1 MSKQSHNPSIAGPQ
15 SRNVEIRIVK
25 VAELIEAPW
34 NDREHPDEQKAA
46 LDETVQE
53 IGWYGYPDVFVR
65 DDGKYVLCD
74 GHLRK
79 SYLLNKY
86 GPAVEIQVNVTNLTE
101 QEARMATATKDPIS
115 AMARHHA
122 AKQEQLLASLTES
135 QQEIVQK
142 IIGKETATPATAG
155 GVTFKEITPAPPMTF
170 VLVGIPTMSFG
181 KIAQQIEQL
190 AAVPEIEIMEN
201 VSTGGT

>member
-1 MSKQSHNPSIAGPQ
+1 MKNNAAPRPQ
-15 SRNVEIRIVK
+15 SRNVEIRVVK
-25 VAELIEAPW
+25 VADLVEAPW
-34 NDREHPDEQKAA
+34 NDREHPEAQQLA

-53 IGWYGYPDVFVR
+53 IGWYGYPDVFER
-65 DDGKYVLCD
+65 EDGKLVLCD

-101 QEARMATATKDPIS
+101 AEARMATATKDPIS
-115 AMARHHA
+115 AMARHNA
-122 AKQEQLLASLTES
+122 AKQEQLLASLTAS
-135 QQEIVQK
+135 QQATVAK
-142 IIGKETATPATAG
+142 IIGKDEPVQAAG

-181 KIAQQIEQL
+181 KIAQTIEQL
-190 AAVPEIEIMEN
+190 ATVPEIEILEN